1 MKNWK
6 TLLLGIAMIA
16 NTSFAAPQVVDKV
29 AAVVNNG
36 VVLESDVDGLM
47 QSVKLNA
54 AQARQQLPDDATLR
68 HQIME
73 RLIMDQIILQMGQK
87 MGVKISDEQLD
98 QAIANIAKQNNMT
111 LDQMRSRLAYDGLN
125 YNTYR
130 NQIRKEMIISEV
142 RNNEVRRR
150 ITILPQE
157 VESLAQQVGNQ
168 NDASTELNLSHIL
181 IPLPENPTSDQVNEA
196 ESQARAIV
204 DQARN
209 GADFGKLAIAHSA
222 DQQAL
227 NGGQM
232 GWGRIQEL
240 PGIFAQ
246 ALSTAKK
253 GDIVGPIRSGV
264 GFHILKVNDLRGESK
279 NISVTEVHAR
289 HILLKPSPIMT
300 DEQARV
306 KLEQIAADI
315 KSGKT
320 TFAAAA
326 KEFSQDPGSANQG
339 GDLGWATPDIFDPA
353 FRDALT
359 RLNKGQMSAPVHS
372 SFGWHLIELLDTRNV
387 DKTQRVVITPGEPA
401 GIGPDLVVQLAQREW
416 PVELVVCADATLLT
430 NRAAMLGLPLTLRPY
445 SPNSPAQPQ
454 TAGTLTLLP
463 VALRAPVTAGQLAVE
478 NGHYV
483 VETLARACDGCLNG
497 EFAALI
503 TGPVHKGVI
512 NDAGIPFTGHTE
524 FFEERSQAKK
534 VVMMLATEEL
544 RVALATTH
552 LPLRDIADAITP
564 ALLHEV
570 IAILHHDLRTKF
582 GIAEPRILVC
592 GLNPHAGEGGHM
604 GTEEID
610 TIIPVLNELRA
621 QGMKL
626 NGPLPADTL
635 FQPKYLDNA
644 DAVLAMYH
652 DQGLPVLKYQGFG
665 RGVNI
670 TLGLPFIRTSV
681 DHGTALEL
689 AGRGKADVGSFI
701 TALNLAIKMIVNT
714 Q

>member
-150 ITILPQE
+150 IPILPQE

-168 NDASTELNLSHIL
+168 NDASTELILSHIL

-279 NISVTEVHAR
+279 NISVTEVHA
-289 HILLKPSPIMT
+289 LLKPSPIMT

-387 DKTQRVVITPGEPA
+387 DKTDAAQKDRAYRMLMNRKFSEEAASWMQEQRA
-401 GIGPDLVVQLAQREW
+401 SA
-416 PVELVVCADATLLT
+416 
-430 NRAAMLGLPLTLRPY
+430 
-445 SPNSPAQPQ
+445 
-454 TAGTLTLLP
+454 
-463 VALRAPVTAGQLAVE
+463 
-478 NGHYV
+478 YV
-483 VETLARACDGCLNG
+483 
-497 EFAALI
+497 
-503 TGPVHKGVI
+503 K
-512 NDAGIPFTGHTE
+512 
-524 FFEERSQAKK
+524 
-534 VVMMLATEEL
+534 
-544 RVALATTH
+544 
-552 LPLRDIADAITP
+552 
-564 ALLHEV
+564 
-570 IAILHHDLRTKF
+570 ILS
-582 GIAEPRILVC
+582 
-592 GLNPHAGEGGHM
+592 N
-604 GTEEID
+604 
-610 TIIPVLNELRA
+610 
-621 QGMKL
+621 
-626 NGPLPADTL
+626 
-635 FQPKYLDNA
+635 
-644 DAVLAMYH
+644 
-652 DQGLPVLKYQGFG
+652 
-665 RGVNI
+665 
-670 TLGLPFIRTSV
+670 
-681 DHGTALEL
+681 
-689 AGRGKADVGSFI
+689 
-701 TALNLAIKMIVNT
+701 
-714 Q
+714 